1 MFNYIKS
8 KVVKN
13 LILNKLQKR
22 IKLKLLKYNKKLME
36 LLNITK
42 KDFNEF
48 VELKELSKE
57 LKIDIKDFEIAQ
69 LDLSNKN
76 IDDKKLEYFLEK
88 FQLFQLLKE
97 LNLGN
102 NNITSLDKFE
112 KKSLDKLE
120 ILNLNN
126 NKLSE
131 INTLTTDIFKGLKVL
146 NLGGNEIKDI
156 NKLQNAKFNNLEEL
170 DLSNNN
176 ITDIKILEKVNFKE
190 LKSLNIS

>member
-1 MFNYIKS
+1 MFKYIKS
-8 KVVKN
+8 KVVMN
-13 LILNKLQKR
+13 LILNKLKKR

-48 VELKELSKE
+48 FELKELSKE
-57 LKIDIKDFEIAQ
+57 LNIDIKDFEVDQ

-112 KKSLDKLE
+112 MV
-120 ILNLNN
+120 
-126 NKLSE
+126 
-131 INTLTTDIFKGLKVL
+131 F
-146 NLGGNEIKDI
+146 
-156 NKLQNAKFNNLEEL
+156 
-170 DLSNNN
+170 
-176 ITDIKILEKVNFKE
+176 
-190 LKSLNIS
+190 IS